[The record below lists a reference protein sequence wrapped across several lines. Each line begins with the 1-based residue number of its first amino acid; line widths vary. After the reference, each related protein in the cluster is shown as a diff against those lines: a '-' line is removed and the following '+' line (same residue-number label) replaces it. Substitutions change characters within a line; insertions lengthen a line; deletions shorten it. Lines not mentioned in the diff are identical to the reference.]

1 MVSATELTTIIAGIA
16 TAVAMPIIAYIALYS
31 YLRGEKKEV
40 RQKIREVS
48 REISQARRAV
58 QEGKT
63 TWLSRF
69 KEVESDLP
77 KRVASEV
84 GRFSRIVD
92 DFSRERRL
100 LYNLIKLAVLEAVMG
115 AKTIPRLPSS
125 LIEGFPEGGKTWLS
139 GGPVGSRTS
148 HDYVDLALY
157 ETLKEHLVE
166 GGRASRSW
174 IKDNSPVLYEQLAV
188 HASEED
194 ISTLSQLINRNVE
207 QQTAGI
213 RDRLHRL
220 TNEASSFRFRKL
232 RPRPL

>member
-1 MVSATELTTIIAGIA
+1 MVSATELTTIVAGIV
-16 TAVAMPIIAYIALYS
+16 TSVAMLILASIAVYQ
-31 YLRGEKKEV
+31 YLRGEQKEV

-48 REISQARRAV
+48 REIGQARRAV

-63 TWLSRF
+63 TRLSRF

-77 KRVASEV
+77 RRVVSEV
-84 GRFSRIVD
+84 DRFSRIVD

-100 LYNLIKLAVLEAVMG
+100 LYDLIKLAVFEAVMV
-115 AKTIPRLPSS
+115 AETIPRLPSS
-125 LIEGFPEGGKTWLS
+125 LIEGFPEGRKTWLS

-157 ETLKEHLVE
+157 ETLREHLVE

-194 ISTLSQLINRNVE
+194 ISSLSQLINRNVE
-207 QQTAGI
+207 QRTTGI
-213 RDRLHRL
+213 RDRLRRL
-220 TNEASSFRFRKL
+220 TNEASSFRFRTL
-232 RPRPL
+232 RPRPV